1 MARRSTIP
9 RVSIHGPTLGALM
22 LKHGMSPAGLA
33 MRAGVSAPLV
43 RMLRAGQRKSTKA
56 VTAQRIADALGE
68 PVRAFAT
75 PLPLGGHTTE
85 ESA

>member
-1 MARRSTIP
+1 MGRPLMP
-9 RVSIHGPTLGALM
+9 RVTIHGPTLGALM
-22 LKHGMSPAGLA
+22 LKHEMSPAGLA
-33 MRAGVSAPLV
+33 MRAGVSAPFI
-43 RMLRAGQRKSTKA
+43 RMLRAGQRKTTKA

-75 PLPLGGHTTE
+75 PLPLGGAQTE

>member
-1 MARRSTIP
+1 M
-9 RVSIHGPTLGALM
+9 V
-22 LKHGMSPAGLA
+22 KHDMTPAGLA
-33 MRAGVSAPLV
+33 LRAGVSAPLI
-43 RMLRAGQRKSTKA
+43 RMLRGGQRKSTRA

-75 PLPLGGHTTE
+75 PLSLEKQGGMRTE